1 MKYLS
6 YYIILLVVIL
16 VSLYFYNYYD
26 NDNDNY
32 TSSEGFT
39 TQFRQMYRPHA
50 RNIRIFS
57 EGFYNNHKNNLDSVL
72 RRFGIV

>member
-6 YYIILLVVIL
+6 YYIILLVVVL

-26 NDNDNY
+26 NDNY

-39 TQFRQMYRPHA
+39 THFRQMYRPHA

>member
-16 VSLYFYNYYD
+16 VSLYFYYD
-26 NDNDNY
+26 NDNYNY

-39 TQFRQMYRPHA
+39 THFRQMYRPHA

-57 EGFYNNHKNNLDSVL
+57 EGFYNKHKNNLDSLL